1 MTDEHEKLYLH
12 RANER
17 ANLPEGFIPINELIY
32 EVQTI
37 KNYELFVKL
46 YNLGVDVVGIR
57 TVAFIV
63 NKINLKNNWTCRN
76 YKRRRNSE

>member
-12 RANER
+12 RVNER
-17 ANLPEGFIPINELIY
+17 ANLHDVFKPIKYLIY

-46 YNLGVDVVGIR
+46 YDLGVDVVGIR
-57 TVAFIV
+57 TDAFIV
-63 NKINLKNNWTCRN
+63 NKTNLKK
-76 YKRRRNSE
+76 YSDISKL

>member
-1 MTDEHEKLYLH
+1 MTDEHEKVYLH
-12 RANER
+12 RVNER
-17 ANLPEGFIPINELIY
+17 ANLHEVFKPIKDLIY

-46 YNLGVDVVGIR
+46 YNLGVDVAGIR
-57 TVAFIV
+57 TDAFIV
-63 NKINLKNNWTCRN
+63 NETDLKKRTYRN